1 MTKSVLCSGINATI
15 KWEMMTKSALCR
27 GINVTIT
34 WKVMTKSALC
44 RGINAKAFM
53 TVMFLRNK
61 ICFSHANAKAAEP
74 SIFLGNKTGI
84 KSHESIGIS
93 REQNQHHMLGKECQS
108 FNDIY
113 VSWEQNWLQSR
124 NAKAFM
130 TFMFLGNKT
139 GFSQRMPKLQWH
151 LFLGNKT
158 GFSHGMLKLQ
168 SLRYFLKTKFPTP
181 CESTGVFCPQV
192 IDEQNHLNIYPNP

>member
-27 GINVTIT
+27 GINATIT

-61 ICFSHANAKAAEP
+61 ICFSHANAKAAEL
-74 SIFLGNKTGI
+74 SIFLGDKTGI

-124 NAKAFM
+124 NAKAFL
-130 TFMFLGNKT
+130 TFMFLGNKI
-139 GFSQRMPKLQWH
+139 GFSHRMPKL
-151 LFLGNKT
+151 
-158 GFSHGMLKLQ
+158 S
-168 SLRYFLKTKFPTP
+168 
-181 CESTGVFCPQV
+181 
-192 IDEQNHLNIYPNP
+192 